1 MYIHKVIFHVDRWH
15 GCKQVFQFASK
26 TLPAVSSVL
35 AELHL
40 YIYHLLYMCF
50 RVMLA

>member
-1 MYIHKVIFHVDRWH
+1 MWTDGTVVNRF
-15 GCKQVFQFASK
+15 FQFASK